1 MCQILVFNA
10 INTIV
15 TDMECNI
22 MIDRLTL
29 GRLSILILPSIS
41 VTKYKY
47 SISTV
52 KYKKKRRDYIICNFN
67 AEVYPWQKIWFYPTD

>member
-1 MCQILVFNA
+1 
-10 INTIV
+10 
-15 TDMECNI
+15 

-41 VTKYKY
+41 VTKYEY

-67 AEVYPWQKIWFYPTD
+67 AEVYPWQQIWFYPTD